1 MSCWSRTTSG
11 EPSNP
16 HATCPPTTTLLV
28 RPKGE
33 TQKMRAKVSH
43 RLLSLMLLMIGIA
56 CVLKHLVCLSTL
68 VTSIWHYSRE
78 NALSRQDKDFKK
90 LNKSA
95 LGNRATTAHQQYLHR
110 QQSDIRI
117 RHPSQVR
124 DSVQRKAQRTC
135 GGSMSAMRYGGT
147 GRQNQKK
154 LAPPMIIPSDQN
166 ENFTYGAALRP
177 STPIKAVIGNFYGEI
192 ASFEH

>member
-1 MSCWSRTTSG
+1 MCVCA
-11 EPSNP
+11 NF
-16 HATCPPTTTLLV
+16 LLF
-28 RPKGE
+28 
-33 TQKMRAKVSH
+33 VS
-43 RLLSLMLLMIGIA
+43 
-56 CVLKHLVCLSTL
+56 L
-68 VTSIWHYSRE
+68 VTSIWQYSRE

-135 GGSMSAMRYGGT
+135 GGSMSALRYGGT

>member
-1 MSCWSRTTSG
+1 MKRLNSHKY
-11 EPSNP
+11 NV
-16 HATCPPTTTLLV
+16 LLV
-28 RPKGE
+28 KDDVG
-33 TQKMRAKVSH
+33 RAKQSTRNIPNESH
-43 RLLSLMLLMIGIA
+43 TFGKAERRDPEDAG
-56 CVLKHLVCLSTL
+56 K
-68 VTSIWHYSRE
+68 VTSIWQYSRE

-135 GGSMSAMRYGGT
+135 GGSMSALRYGGT